1 MKKPIIHIIVEDG
14 LVQNVYADTPVEVVL
29 LDFDTDDPDG
39 YEMAL
44 DTLRELRN
52 DKEQYIVY

>member
-1 MKKPIIHIIVEDG
+1 MKKPTIHIIVEDG
-14 LVQNVYADTPVEVVL
+14 LVQNVYADAPVEVVL
-29 LDFDTDDPDG
+29 LDFDTDDTRE

-44 DTLRELRN
+44 DALRELRD

>member
-1 MKKPIIHIIVEDG
+1 MKKPTIHIVVEDG

-29 LDFDTDDPDG
+29 LDFDTEDNSE
-39 YEMAL
+39 YQMAL
-44 DTLRELRN
+44 DTLRELRD